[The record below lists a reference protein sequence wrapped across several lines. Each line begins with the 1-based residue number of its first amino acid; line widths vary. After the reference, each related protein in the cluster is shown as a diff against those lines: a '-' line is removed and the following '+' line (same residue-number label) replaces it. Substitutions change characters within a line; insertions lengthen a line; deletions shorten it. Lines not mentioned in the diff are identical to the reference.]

1 MQENR
6 ISIELDLP
14 GVRVVHQE
22 RGPGGEIRVVVV
34 PTRAVAVC
42 PRCGRPSAKVHDV
55 RERVKADE
63 PLGERRVSLVL
74 RRRRFCCAG
83 CERPFTE
90 EEPICGVRRRL
101 TRRLRARLGRES
113 QERTVEQVA
122 ASYGV
127 SPTTVRWAQGEYAD
141 EQQAAEPPAPV
152 HRLGIDEF
160 SVRRG
165 RRYATGLHDLDR
177 RALLEVV
184 EGRDSATVQAALER
198 LAAPEAVAVVSMDM
212 SGPFRAAVEAV
223 LPRAVIVADKFHV
236 VARVNDALSDL
247 WRRLAR
253 GRSRED
259 PVRRHGRLV
268 LRNRESLT
276 PTQTACLRPL
286 LAQSPSLRRAWL
298 LKEDFRRWYATASPR
313 TARLELRAWR
323 RMMTEMPDLPEM
335 GALTGMFDRWQ
346 EQILNYFTH
355 RVTQGVVEGKNNRA
369 KVIQRQAYGYRNF
382 QNLRRRL
389 LLAG

>member
-6 ISIELDLP
+6 ISLDLDLP
-14 GVRVVHQE
+14 GVRVVRQE
-22 RGPGGEIRVVVV
+22 HGIGGQIRVVVV
-34 PTRAVAVC
+34 PTGAIAVC

-63 PLGERRVSLVL
+63 PLGERPVVLVL
-74 RRRRFCCAG
+74 RRRRFRCAG

-90 EEPICGVRRRL
+90 EEPVCGTRRRL
-101 TRRLRARLGRES
+101 TQRLRARLGRES

-127 SPTTVRWAQGEYAD
+127 SPTTVRGAQVEFASA
-141 EQQAAEPPAPV
+141 QAGAEKAGAIA
-152 HRLGIDEF
+152 RLGIDEF
-160 SVRRG
+160 SLRRG
-165 RRYATGLHDLDR
+165 RRYATGLYDLDQ
-177 RALLEVV
+177 RALVEVV
-184 EGRDSATVQAALER
+184 AGRTSTVVQGALAQLAEPAA
-198 LAAPEAVAVVSMDM
+198 VTVVSMDM
-212 SGPFRAAVEAV
+212 SGAFRAAVETV
-223 LPRAVIVADKFHV
+223 LPQAAIVVDKFPV
-236 VARVNDALSDL
+236 VARVNDALRAL
-247 WRRLAR
+247 WQRLAR
-253 GRSRED
+253 GRTRQD
-259 PVRRHGRLV
+259 PLRQHGRLV

-276 PTQTACLRPL
+276 PAEWASLRPL
-286 LAQSPSLRRAWL
+286 LDAHPPLRRSWL

-323 RMMTEMPDLPEM
+323 RMIAEMPDLPEM
-335 GALTGMFDRWQ
+335 GALSGMFDRWQ

-355 RVTQGVVEGKNNRA
+355 RVTQGIVEGKNNRA

-382 QNLRRRL
+382 LNLRRRL